1 MVHLI
6 SLPHDLLVAVLSQLP
21 ACSLRSSVPH
31 VCRALLRLA
40 HTPEL
45 AAAWLLSQQPHSA
58 LMLAATSGRPDVLR
72 IVLHRLTRP
81 GYCAPPDTQQL
92 DVALCKA
99 AALGHASIARQLLE
113 HGAPAAGLDRSGAPL
128 LAAAAAGQTQV
139 MAMLLKQSSASEQ
152 GFGGQSHRQD
162 SSITTRQTCPG
173 SNAPRDVRSP
183 PESSPAGAVAD
194 VYCGLSAAL
203 VAAAGAGQLAAVQLL
218 LQYGARAES
227 AALSQAAAHGF
238 VAVMRALLAAGCPA
252 AGQECEALCR
262 AACRGQ
268 LEAVR
273 VLWGAGGAGQAAAR
287 APAAL
292 VLAAR
297 EGQRCVVSFLLA
309 QSVDGHANEEEALR
323 LAAAH
328 GHQGVVQLL
337 VRQQQRADTAR
348 QGPRQGPH
356 KLGHGALVNAVE
368 GQALRLACEAQ
379 HVATAQL
386 LLAHGADVSVCG
398 QAPLKAAARTGNV
411 QLLRLLIAAGADV
424 HVSDDAPLRTAAS
437 MGAFAAVREL
447 LAAGADVRGSD
458 GEALLWAADNG
469 HEEVVGLLLS
479 AGALAEGSTGEQLLW
494 CAIAKGHQGVV
505 RRLMDAGA
513 RLTGGV

>member
-45 AAAWLLSQQPHSA
+45 AAAWLLSQQPHLA

-92 DVALCKA
+92 DAALCKA

-162 SSITTRQTCPG
+162 SFITTRQTCPG

-328 GHQGVVQLL
+328 GHLGVVQLL
-337 VRQQQRADTAR
+337 
-348 QGPRQGPH
+348 
-356 KLGHGALVNAVE
+356 LGHGALVNAVE

-386 LLAHGADVSVCG
+386 LLAHGADVSVRG